1 MSLCVCGID
10 LAVRK
15 ERCTG
20 YALIVIHGNNDA
32 ELARLNCLHGVEEVV
47 EKVVKDRVSV
57 AAVDA
62 PISGGGRVR
71 EIEREMWRRGFKV
84 LPPSMPWMRELTKL
98 GETLANDLRRLGVEV
113 IETHPSSA
121 LRSSGVRSVPELL
134 SMLGVKFPKD
144 YLPEI
149 ASSRDL
155 RDAVIAAA
163 VAYCYVTGCV
173 ERVEAD
179 GDVIYLIRKLSPLR
193 G

>member
-1 MSLCVCGID
+1 MCLRVCGID

-20 YALIVIHGNNDA
+20 YALITIYDDNSA
-32 ELARLNCLHGVEEVV
+32 ELTRLNCLHGLAEVV
-47 EKVVKDRVSV
+47 EEVVKDRVSV
-57 AAVDA
+57 VAVDA

-71 EIEREMWRRGFKV
+71 EVEREMWRRGFKV

-98 GETLANDLRRLGVEV
+98 GEVLASNLRRLGVEV

-121 LRSSGVRSVPELL
+121 LRSSGVGSVPELL
-134 SMLGVKFPKD
+134 NMLGVKSRGD
-144 YLPEI
+144 HLPRV

-155 RDAVIAAA
+155 RDAMIAAV

-173 ERVEAD
+173 EPVEAS
-179 GDVIYLIRKLSPLR
+179 GDVIYLIRKLSS
-193 G
+193 